1 MIAYTTV
8 GTNDLKRAKAFYDSL
23 FDELGIKE
31 LWSSDT
37 FIGYGPS
44 MDQPM
49 FGVCQPHDGASA
61 SSGNGTM
68 IALACPNKEAVHK
81 LYDKAIALGAADEG
95 PAGPRGDTGFYCGY
109 FRDPDG
115 NKLNAFAMV
124 TSEAG

>member
-1 MIAYTTV
+1 MIAYTTL
-8 GTNDLKRAKAFYDSL
+8 GTNDLEKSKAFYDAL
-23 FDELGIKE
+23 FGEIGIGA

-49 FGVCQPHDGASA
+49 FGICKPHNGEQATA
-61 SSGNGTM
+61 GNGTM

-81 LYDKAIALGAADEG
+81 VYDKAIALGAQDEG
-95 PAGPRGDTGFYCGY
+95 AAGPRGDSGFYCGY

-115 NKLNAFAMV
+115 NKINAFAMV
-124 TSEAG
+124 APGA

>member
-8 GTNDLKRAKAFYDSL
+8 GTNDLNRAKEFYDKL
-23 FDELGIKE
+23 FGEIGISQ
-31 LWSSDT
+31 LWASDT

-49 FGVCQPHDGASA
+49 FGVCQPHDGAKA
-61 SSGNGTM
+61 TSGNGTM

-81 LYDKAIALGAADEG
+81 IYDKAIALGSQDEG
-95 PAGPRGDTGFYCGY
+95 AAGPRGDTGFYCGY

-124 TSEAG
+124 TPEAS